1 MYNKIMQESTYD
13 LIIIGGGPSGL
24 TAAIYSSRAMLKTLV
39 VAGNPAGGQLVIT
52 SDVEN
57 FPGFPGGIMGPELIE
72 NMRKQAE
79 RFGTS
84 FKDANVHSIQGT
96 AEEGFELNLDSGE
109 KVNAKTIVIATG
121 ASARWIGLESETRLR
136 GKGVSACATCDGFFF
151 KDKVVAVVGAGDAAM
166 EESTFLTKFASKVY
180 ILVRRSEDKVK
191 ASKIMFQRA
200 KDNPKIEFVFN
211 TEVKEVLG
219 EHSVEGL
226 SVINNVTGEERKM
239 EDVKGLF
246 VAIGHEPNTS
256 FLQGF
261 IDLDAKGYIVVNSNT
276 KTSKEGVFAAGD
288 VADHHYRQAITASGV
303 GCMAAL
309 DAVRFLADRGVSVKS
324 DAY

>member
-1 MYNKIMQESTYD
+1 MQESTYD
-13 LIIIGGGPSGL
+13 VVIIGGGPSGL
-24 TAAIYSSRAMLKTLV
+24 TAAIYASRAMLKTLV
-39 VAGNPAGGQLVIT
+39 IAGNPPGGQLVMT

-57 FPGFPGGIMGPELIE
+57 FPGFPEGIMGPELID

-79 RFGTS
+79 RFGTLY
-84 FKDANVHSIQGT
+84 KDDNVSSIQGT
-96 AEEGFELNLDSGE
+96 FEKGFELKFGSGE
-109 KVNAKTIVIATG
+109 KIGAGTIVLATG
-121 ASARWIGLESETRLR
+121 ASAKWIGLESESRLK

-151 KDKVVAVVGAGDAAM
+151 KDKIVAVVGGGDAAM
-166 EESTFLTKFASKVY
+166 EESLFLTKFASRVY
-180 ILVRRSEDKVK
+180 VLVRGDREQMK
-191 ASKIMFQRA
+191 ASRIMQKRA
-200 KDNPKIEFVFN
+200 SDNPKIEFVFN

-219 EHSVEGL
+219 ERNVEGMR
-226 SVINNVTGEERKM
+226 VFNNKTGEEKVM
-239 EDVKGLF
+239 NDVKGLF

-261 IDLDAKGYIVVNSNT
+261 IDLDAKGYIVVNLNT

-288 VADHHYRQAITASGV
+288 VADHHYRQAITASGI

-309 DAVRFLADRGVSVKS
+309 DAVRLLADRGVQVKP